1 MHTSRLRW
9 THWIKFLLLDHV
21 GGLQIIW
28 MTIMDKELEK
38 YYLKR
43 FEMFAHPAWKDLM
56 EDVQNMMDATNTLSG
71 VTPENVGF
79 KQGEVSI
86 MRWMLTLQKTTEES
100 YKDLTDA
107 DTE

>member
-1 MHTSRLRW
+1 MADQNLKILEW
-9 THWIKFLLLDHV
+9 NNMDLE
-21 GGLQIIW
+21 LQ
-28 MTIMDKELEK
+28 K
-38 YYLKR
+38 YYESR

-100 YKDLTDA
+100 YKDLINA

>member
-1 MHTSRLRW
+1 MADQVTEILER
-9 THWIKFLLLDHV
+9 ID
-21 GGLQIIW
+21 
-28 MTIMDKELEK
+28 MDLELEK

-43 FEMFAHPAWKDLM
+43 FDMFSHPAWKDLM

-86 MRWMLTLQKTTEES
+86 MRWILTLQKTTEES
-100 YKDLTDA
+100 YKDLTNA
-107 DTE
+107 DD

>member
-1 MHTSRLRW
+1 MGRQDPEILGWRGMADQVTEILERIDMDLE
-9 THWIKFLLLDHV
+9 
-21 GGLQIIW
+21 LQ
-28 MTIMDKELEK
+28 K
-38 YYLKR
+38 YYESR
-43 FEMFAHPAWKDLM
+43 FDMFAHPAWKDLM

-100 YKDLTDA
+100 YKELTNA
-107 DTE
+107 DD

>member
-1 MHTSRLRW
+1 MAIQNIEALGRCRLA
-9 THWIKFLLLDHV
+9 D
-21 GGLQIIW
+21 QIIE
-28 MTIMDKELEK
+28 ILERIDMDIALQK
-38 YYLKR
+38 YYESR

-86 MRWMLTLQKTTEES
+86 MRWILTTP
-100 YKDLTDA
+100 KDH
-107 DTE
+107 

>member
-1 MHTSRLRW
+1 MADQNLKILEW
-9 THWIKFLLLDHV
+9 NN
-21 GGLQIIW
+21 
-28 MTIMDKELEK
+28 MDLELEK

-43 FEMFAHPAWKDLM
+43 FDMFSHPAWKDLI

-86 MRWMLTLQKTTEES
+86 MRWILTLQKTTEES
-100 YKDLTDA
+100 YKDLINA
-107 DTE
+107 DD

>member
-1 MHTSRLRW
+1 MADQVTEILERIDMDLELQRYYESR
-9 THWIKFLLLDHV
+9 FD
-21 GGLQIIW
+21 
-28 MTIMDKELEK
+28 
-38 YYLKR
+38 
-43 FEMFAHPAWKDLM
+43 MFAHPAWKDLM
-56 EDVQNMMDATNTLSG
+56 EDVAGMISSTNTLSG

-86 MRWMLTLQKTTEES
+86 MRWILTLQKTTEES

>member
-1 MHTSRLRW
+1 MADQVTEILGRV
-9 THWIKFLLLDHV
+9 D
-21 GGLQIIW
+21 
-28 MTIMDKELEK
+28 MDLELEK

-43 FEMFAHPAWKDLM
+43 FDMFSHPAWKDLM

-100 YKDLTDA
+100 YKDLTNA
-107 DTE
+107 DD

>member
-1 MHTSRLRW
+1 MADQNLKILERN
-9 THWIKFLLLDHV
+9 
-21 GGLQIIW
+21 
-28 MTIMDKELEK
+28 IMDLELEK

-86 MRWMLTLQKTTEES
+86 MRWMLSLQKTTEQS
-100 YKDLTDA
+100 YKDLINA
-107 DTE
+107 DD

>member
-1 MHTSRLRW
+1 
-9 THWIKFLLLDHV
+9 LDTQDA
-21 GGLQIIW
+21 QILDRIDLADQNLKILEW
-28 MTIMDKELEK
+28 NNMDLELEK

-43 FEMFAHPAWKDLM
+43 FDMFAHPAWKDLM

-86 MRWMLTLQKTTEES
+86 MRWMLSLQKTTEES
-100 YKDLTDA
+100 YKDLTNA

>member
-1 MHTSRLRW
+1 VASQDPEILGWRGMADQVTEILER
-9 THWIKFLLLDHV
+9 ID
-21 GGLQIIW
+21 
-28 MTIMDKELEK
+28 MDLELEK

-43 FEMFAHPAWKDLM
+43 FDMFSHPAWKDLM

-86 MRWMLTLQKTTEES
+86 MRWILTLQKTTEES
-100 YKDLTDA
+100 YKDLTNA
-107 DTE
+107 DD

>member
-1 MHTSRLRW
+1 MADQNLEILE
-9 THWIKFLLLDHV
+9 WI
-21 GGLQIIW
+21 
-28 MTIMDKELEK
+28 IMDLELQK
-38 YYLKR
+38 YYESR

-79 KQGEVSI
+79 RQGEVSI
-86 MRWMLTLQKTTEES
+86 MRWMLALQKTTEES
-100 YKDLTDA
+100 YKDLINA

>member
-1 MHTSRLRW
+1 MADQNLKILERN
-9 THWIKFLLLDHV
+9 
-21 GGLQIIW
+21 
-28 MTIMDKELEK
+28 IMDLELQK
-38 YYLKR
+38 YYESR
-43 FEMFAHPAWKDLM
+43 FDMFAHPAWKDLM
-56 EDVQNMMDATNTLSG
+56 EDVAGMISSTNTLSG

-86 MRWMLTLQKTTEES
+86 MRWMLTLQKTTEQS

>member
-1 MHTSRLRW
+1 MA
-9 THWIKFLLLDHV
+9 D
-21 GGLQIIW
+21 QIIE
-28 MTIMDKELEK
+28 ILGRIDMDIALQK
-38 YYLKR
+38 YYESR
-43 FEMFAHPAWKDLM
+43 FEMFAHPAWRDLM
-56 EDVQNMMDATNTLSG
+56 EDVQSMLDTTNTLSG

-86 MRWMLTLQKTTEES
+86 MRWMLSLQKTTEES

>member
-86 MRWMLTLQKTTEES
+86 MRWMLSLQKTTEQS

>member
-1 MHTSRLRW
+1 MA
-9 THWIKFLLLDHV
+9 D
-21 GGLQIIW
+21 QITEILER
-28 MTIMDKELEK
+28 IDMDLELEK

-43 FEMFAHPAWKDLM
+43 FDMFSHPAWKDLM

-100 YKDLTDA
+100 YKELINA
-107 DTE
+107 DD

>member
-1 MHTSRLRW
+1 M
-9 THWIKFLLLDHV
+9 LLDHV
-21 GGLQIIW
+21 GGMADQNLKILEW
-28 MTIMDKELEK
+28 NNMDLELEK

-43 FEMFAHPAWKDLM
+43 FDMFAHPAWKDLM

-86 MRWMLTLQKTTEES
+86 MRWILTLQKTTEES
-100 YKDLTDA
+100 YKELTNA
-107 DTE
+107 DD

>member
-1 MHTSRLRW
+1 MADQNLKILERN
-9 THWIKFLLLDHV
+9 
-21 GGLQIIW
+21 
-28 MTIMDKELEK
+28 IMDLELQK
-38 YYLKR
+38 YYESR
-43 FEMFAHPAWKDLM
+43 FDMFAHPAWKDLM

-100 YKDLTDA
+100 YKDLINA

>member
-43 FEMFAHPAWKDLM
+43 FEMFSHTAWKDLI

-86 MRWMLTLQKTTEES
+86 MRWILTLQKTTEES
-100 YKDLTDA
+100 YKELTNA
-107 DTE
+107 DD

>member
-1 MHTSRLRW
+1 MADQNLKILERN
-9 THWIKFLLLDHV
+9 
-21 GGLQIIW
+21 
-28 MTIMDKELEK
+28 IMDLELEK

-86 MRWMLTLQKTTEES
+86 MRWMLSLQKTTEQS

>member
-1 MHTSRLRW
+1 LADQNLEILEW
-9 THWIKFLLLDHV
+9 N
-21 GGLQIIW
+21 
-28 MTIMDKELEK
+28 IMDLELQK
-38 YYLKR
+38 YYESR
-43 FEMFAHPAWKDLM
+43 FDMFSHPAWKDLM

-100 YKDLTDA
+100 YKELTNA
-107 DTE
+107 DD

>member
-1 MHTSRLRW
+1 MGRKDPQILGRCC
-9 THWIKFLLLDHV
+9 LAD
-21 GGLQIIW
+21 QIIE
-28 MTIMDKELEK
+28 ILERIDMDIALQK
-38 YYLKR
+38 YYESR

-86 MRWMLTLQKTTEES
+86 MRWMLSLQKTTEES
-100 YKDLTDA
+100 YKELTDA

>member
-1 MHTSRLRW
+1 MADQNLKILEW
-9 THWIKFLLLDHV
+9 NNMDLE
-21 GGLQIIW
+21 LQ
-28 MTIMDKELEK
+28 K
-38 YYLKR
+38 YYESR

-86 MRWMLTLQKTTEES
+86 MRWILTLQKTTEES
-100 YKDLTDA
+100 YKDLTNA
-107 DTE
+107 DD

>member
-1 MHTSRLRW
+1 MADQNLKILEW
-9 THWIKFLLLDHV
+9 NNMDLE
-21 GGLQIIW
+21 LQ
-28 MTIMDKELEK
+28 K
-38 YYLKR
+38 YYESR

-86 MRWMLTLQKTTEES
+86 MRWILTLQKTTGES

>member
-1 MHTSRLRW
+1 VASQDPEILGWRGMADQVTEILERIDMDLE
-9 THWIKFLLLDHV
+9 
-21 GGLQIIW
+21 LQ
-28 MTIMDKELEK
+28 K
-38 YYLKR
+38 YYESR
-43 FEMFAHPAWKDLM
+43 FDMFAHPAWKDLM

-86 MRWMLTLQKTTEES
+86 MRWILTLQKTTEES
-100 YKDLTDA
+100 YKDLTNA